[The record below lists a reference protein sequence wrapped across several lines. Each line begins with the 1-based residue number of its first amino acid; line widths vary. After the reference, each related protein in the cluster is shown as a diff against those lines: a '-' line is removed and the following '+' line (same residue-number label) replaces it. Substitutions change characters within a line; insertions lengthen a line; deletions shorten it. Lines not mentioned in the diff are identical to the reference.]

1 MFKDVVRKL
10 ALLRLPLGKKSLVSL
25 SIAKKVALD
34 MHNSIK
40 LSTLRCRDSTCNR
53 SRLYAICLRRTVR
66 LSNKNNSAQY
76 ETVLTRKELNGEWA
90 VI

>member
-53 SRLYAICLRRTVR
+53 PRLYAICLRRTVR